1 MANRIG
7 LHTPRGLERWGWP
20 LNLVGSEPVQL
31 GGEIMHGGTREMK
44 NAPLAA
50 KRPRAGAKSLSF
62 EAVAEAALE
71 ILRDEGPSA
80 LSLRRVGE
88 LLSTNHVAVY
98 RRCGSF
104 DGLLDMCADYIARD
118 FPSVPDG
125 LDWARGTQM
134 RFEAAFD
141 MWAEH
146 ADLILLMRGRA
157 WLGVNMTSRFYEP
170 AMRGIVDSGLPIA
183 EVSVLFSTLYRLTIG
198 SVITTRANHW
208 TPGESGDALEH
219 LGIDRFPT
227 LAKINEEVDYSDD
240 RGSFCAALRRII
252 VNFGRASRGGNDGN
266 GPALTRT

>member
-1 MANRIG
+1 
-7 LHTPRGLERWGWP
+7 
-20 LNLVGSEPVQL
+20 
-31 GGEIMHGGTREMK
+31 MK
-44 NAPLAA
+44 NAPSAG
-50 KRPRAGAKSLSF
+50 KRPRAGAKSITL
-62 EAVAEAALE
+62 EALAQAALE

-104 DGLLDMCADYIARD
+104 DGLLDMCADYIARE
-118 FPSVPDG
+118 FLLVPED
-125 LDWARGTQM
+125 LDWARATQI

-157 WLGVNMTSRFYEP
+157 WLGLNMTSRFYEP
-170 AMRGIVDSGLPIA
+170 AMRGIVDSGLPLA
-183 EVSVLFSTLYRLTIG
+183 EVSALFSTLYRLTIG

-208 TPGESGDALEH
+208 TPGESGDALQH
-219 LGIDRFPT
+219 LGIERFPT

-240 RGSFCAALRRII
+240 RASFCAALQRII
-252 VNFGRASRGGNDGN
+252 LDFAELDGPRDRPAFPGN
-266 GPALTRT
+266 